1 MNIPKDPHILLS
13 YVNTKL
19 RDEFNTLDD
28 LCKSLSIDQS
38 RLVSMLSMIDYRYAE
53 EQNRF
58 VVSMPVS
65 TSGPSETAA
74 VSDEK

>member
-58 VVSMPVS
+58 VASMPVS